1 MFGEKKCKLNFAVFY
16 SRHFTCE
23 FHIFYIFFGFF
34 ILETQVTYL
43 IFLVPVDSSGFLP
56 GCFYFS
62 SPFPQLYYF
71 PVT

>member
-1 MFGEKKCKLNFAVFY
+1 MYVELRGLLLSSFY
-16 SRHFTCE
+16 LQISL